1 MRGGDKGEARHD
13 HLASVIPHDSSKSEF
28 EPDGRIAYSE
38 HMPYAEQFLQP
49 SLELLQ
55 DHAIIREPTPI
66 QRLFCELKE
75 ASLVPD
81 IRSPDMQRLGKG
93 GLTAQ

>member
-1 MRGGDKGEARHD
+1 MTNAKH
-13 HLASVIPHDSSKSEF
+13 
-28 EPDGRIAYSE
+28 
-38 HMPYAEQFLQP
+38 FLKP

-55 DHAIIREPTPI
+55 DHAVIREPTPI

-81 IRSPDMQRLGKG
+81 VRSPDMQRLVKG
-93 GLTAQ
+93 GLSAEEIKR